1 MCSSDLDDVGAQALA
16 GRLAGAMLHLAC
28 VIGDVWAPYP
38 KWLGTAVSRIPIG
51 TRLAPPLRAAL
62 AADGWRE
69 RQDSLGHALA
79 VLYAG
84 QRSAGLPV
92 IDRRPVRPF
101 YDRPFLGVDDA
112 VIGALRSEVQDP
124 LLRSLLPGIGAIEQW
139 CDGPAVLMDAQ
150 RRRAVVWAA
159 AGADAQVHA

>member
-1 MCSSDLDDVGAQALA
+1 
-16 GRLAGAMLHLAC
+16 MLHLAC

-38 KWLGTAVSRIPIG
+38 KWLGTVVGRMPVG
-51 TRLAPPLRAAL
+51 TRLAPPVRAAL

-69 RQDSLGHALA
+69 RQDSLAHALT
-79 VLYAG
+79 VLYEA

-92 IDRRPVRPF
+92 IDGAPVRPF
-101 YDRPFLGVDDA
+101 YDRPFLGVDDD
-112 VIGALRSEVQDP
+112 VLDALRSEVRDP
-124 LLRSLLPGIGAIEQW
+124 FVRALPPGIGAIEQW

-159 AGADAQVHA
+159 AGADAGVRGGESSGS